1 MMGSKERNF
10 QPLPEDFSLEDLVP
24 EDNFYRRLQ
33 QKLDLSFERE
43 LVEDRYAASGR
54 PSVDPEVFFRLQ
66 LVMFY
71 EGIRSER
78 ELMRI
83 ASERLSVRWYVG
95 YDLHEPLPDHSSLTR
110 IRDRFGLPVFREFFE
125 RIVELCVEAG
135 LVWGEELYFDATKV
149 DASASLDSIAPRFY
163 VKEHLGEVF
172 TVEEPPNAEQ
182 EDNVRTASERGESPV
197 AKLYELPF
205 VGDDALAEEN
215 ATKDDWISR
224 DGRQRRERKG
234 VWYRRKADFLASS
247 TDPDSSPMKR
257 RDSKGSHLG
266 HYTHYV
272 VDGGKARIILNAL
285 VTPFEVTE
293 NAPIPRQVTGDTAYA
308 TTENIAAME
317 RAGIRAYVPLTG
329 AGKARPYFSKEE
341 FAYDPEQDLY
351 QCPAGDILRPK
362 TFRAARNQVL
372 YKTERGTC
380 DSCSMRLQCTDNK
393 TGRQVL
399 RHRDERYVDRVKS
412 YRGTFA
418 YEKALRKRRVWVE
431 PLFGEAK
438 DWHGLCRFR
447 LRRLE
452 KVNIEALLIASGQNV
467 KRLVAARDRAPR
479 KLAQAA
485 ALRPPDP
492 VSCCRSHVTGRWPSL
507 AEEKAYFNSLASLD
521 AFCDLVDGGDP
532 MPQALGPRFAAV
544 AFGRT
549 NNPRPIALQPAPS
562 APFLKD
568 GIHRSVAEPPNG
580 KGEGPC
586 RSCYAPAYSTMPRK
600 SRRSA
605 NWLEAAMLLATGW
618 QEPASSS
625 SVGKVYAP
633 PRSLRNLVV
642 IRRPLGGA
650 STASIPKG

>member
-1 MMGSKERNF
+1 MMGTKERNF
-10 QPLPEDFSLEDLVP
+10 QPLPDDISLEDLVP
-24 EDNFYRRLQ
+24 EDSFYRRLQ
-33 QKLDLSFERE
+33 EKLDLSFVRE
-43 LVEDRYAASGR
+43 LVEDLYAHSGR

-83 ASERLSVRWYVG
+83 VSDRLSVRWYVG

-125 RIVELCVEAG
+125 RIVQLCVEAG

-149 DASASLDSIAPRFY
+149 DANASLDSIAPRFY
-163 VKEHLGEVF
+163 VEEHLGEVF

-182 EDNVRTASERGESPV
+182 EDNVSTACERAESPV
-197 AKLYELPF
+197 AELYELPS
-205 VGDDALAEEN
+205 VGDNALAEEN
-215 ATKDDWISR
+215 AAREDWISR
-224 DGRQRRERKG
+224 DGRQRREQKG

-266 HYTHYV
+266 YYTHYV

-293 NAPIPRQVTGDTAYA
+293 NAPMLDLLWRTSFRWKIAPRQVTGDTAYG
-308 TTENIAAME
+308 TTENIAAVE

-351 QCPAGDILRPK
+351 QCPAGEILRPK
-362 TFRAARNQVL
+362 TFRAARNQIV
-372 YKTERGTC
+372 YKTEPGTC
-380 DSCSMRLQCTDNK
+380 DSCSMRPQCTDNK

-438 DWHGLCRFR
+438 DWHGLRRFR
-447 LRRLE
+447 LRRSE
-452 KVNIEALLIASGQNV
+452 KVNIEALLIASGQNI
-467 KRLVAARDRAPR
+467 KRLVAARDQGPR

-492 VSCCRSHVTGRWPSL
+492 VSRCRSHVTGRRPSL
-507 AEEKAYFNSLASLD
+507 AGAKANFNRL
-521 AFCDLVDGGDP
+521 F
-532 MPQALGPRFAAV
+532 QFN
-544 AFGRT
+544 F
-549 NNPRPIALQPAPS
+549 
-562 APFLKD
+562 
-568 GIHRSVAEPPNG
+568 
-580 KGEGPC
+580 
-586 RSCYAPAYSTMPRK
+586 
-600 SRRSA
+600 RRA
-605 NWLEAAMLLATGW
+605 W
-618 QEPASSS
+618 
-625 SVGKVYAP
+625 
-633 PRSLRNLVV
+633 
-642 IRRPLGGA
+642 
-650 STASIPKG
+650 